1 MYTLENENLLV
12 NIIAKGAE
20 LTRIYHKQHQ
30 LEYLW
35 DASPEVWGKHSPVL
49 FPIVGTLRDNSFLYN
64 NQSYQLSRHGFARDR
79 VFEISEQTAD
89 RIRFTLRNDEA
100 TAPVFPFAFVFSL
113 TYQLEGNSLSVSYT
127 VENPD
132 TQELLYFSVGG
143 HPAFRLPLEPGLQY
157 EDYTLVFNRP
167 EQAGRWP
174 ITKDGL
180 IDATP
185 QPLLENTNELPLHK
199 DLFAKDALV
208 LKHLQSD
215 SVTLRSTKSVH
226 GLQFDF
232 PGFPFLGLWAA
243 PGADFL
249 CIEPW
254 CGIAD
259 SVNHNQQWTEKEG
272 IIQLPAGDTFSA
284 TWTVS
289 LF

>member
-1 MYTLENENLLV
+1 MYTLENESLLV
-12 NIIAKGAE
+12 NIVAKGAE
-20 LTRIYHKQHQ
+20 LTRIYHKQYQ

-35 DASPEVWGKHSPVL
+35 DAKPEVWGKHSPVL
-49 FPIVGTLRDNSFLYN
+49 FPIVGTLKENTFFYEEH
-64 NQSYQLSRHGFARDR
+64 SYQLSRHGFARDR
-79 VFEISEQTAD
+79 VFEVSEQTVNS
-89 RIRFTLRNDEA
+89 IRFTLRNDET
-100 TAPVFPFAFVFSL
+100 TAAVFPFAFVFSL
-113 TYQLEGNSLSVSYT
+113 TYQLKGNSLSVSYT

-132 TQELLYFSVGG
+132 TQKPLYFSVGG

-157 EDYTLVFNRP
+157 EDYTLVFNKP
-167 EQAGRWP
+167 ERAGRWP
-174 ITKDGL
+174 ITKEGL
-180 IDATP
+180 IDTTP
-185 QPLLENTNELPLHK
+185 QALLGNATELPLHK
-199 DLFAKDALV
+199 ELFAKDALV

-215 SVTLRSTKSVH
+215 SVTLHSSKSEH

-272 IIQLPAGDTFSA
+272 IIQLPTGDTFSA